1 MNGWHMTTAQCD
13 KGVEWKRWRLT
24 EEEMRE
30 SMDRDFQAYG
40 RTLATVTSLKY
51 LSQVMTTAD
60 DEWTVVV
67 GKLRKDQKSW
77 AQMASIMVQEGAFSW
92 VLGVLFKAVV
102 QTVLLLGSET
112 WVLITR
118 MGKILGSFQNRVTRK
133 ITGRR
138 QN

>member
-1 MNGWHMTTAQCD
+1 MITAQCD

-51 LSQVMTTAD
+51 LSQVMTTED